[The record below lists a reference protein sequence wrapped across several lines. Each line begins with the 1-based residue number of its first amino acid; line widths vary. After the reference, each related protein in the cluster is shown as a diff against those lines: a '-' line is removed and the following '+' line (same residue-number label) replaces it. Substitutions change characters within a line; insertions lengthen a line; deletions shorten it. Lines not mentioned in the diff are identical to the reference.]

1 MSAISLVGFNGKLM
15 FIVVM
20 AEKREISQQRSNSEL
35 SDEIKNSTFLRLSD
49 TIVRV
54 SYTST
59 KAQE

>member
-1 MSAISLVGFNGKLM
+1 MSAISLVGFNSKLV
-15 FIVVM
+15 FIIVV

-35 SDEIKNSTFLRLSD
+35 SYEIKNSTFLRLSD

-54 SYTST
+54 GYTST